1 KPTDLGSPLRG
12 EVQIRLRCTY
22 VAPFAAQRR
31 ACNPRLVR
39 ESERRRERDVLD
51 EAEGRMP
58 VAAGRELVMDDA
70 CARPGGED
78 IACAAS
84 PPTKATETTRCLPK
98 ARQEIRA

>member
-1 KPTDLGSPLRG
+1 MVSSG
-12 EVQIRLRCTY
+12 EGA
-22 VAPFAAQRR
+22 APAALDALVAAQRR
-31 ACNPRLVR
+31 AGNPRLVR

-78 IACAAS
+78 IACAAA
-84 PPTKATETTRCLPK
+84 PPTRAT
-98 ARQEIRA
+98 